1 MREPND
7 PDRGPDISFPPPL
20 LFAGGFLV
28 GWVIGR
34 IWPLWAASPVNPII
48 EVTGAVIAGAG
59 LAIVAWAM
67 STFALSRTA
76 IMPNRSASTLVTHG
90 PYRYSRNPMY
100 VAMTL
105 LYTGLALTTRIW
117 WALPVLPIVLVVL
130 SRAVVAREE
139 RYLGTAFGEAY
150 AQYMQRVRRWI

>member
-1 MREPND
+1 MTEPNA
-7 PDRGPDISFPPPL
+7 PDRGPGISFPPPL
-20 LFAGGFLV
+20 LFAGGFVV
-28 GWVIGR
+28 GWLIGR
-34 IWPLWAASPVNPII
+34 FWPLWAASPVNPII
-48 EVTGAVIAGAG
+48 EVTGAVVAGAG

-76 IMPNRSASTLVTHG
+76 TMPNRPASTLVTHG

-105 LYTGLALTTRIW
+105 LYIGLALTTRIW

-130 SRAVVAREE
+130 SRVVVAREE